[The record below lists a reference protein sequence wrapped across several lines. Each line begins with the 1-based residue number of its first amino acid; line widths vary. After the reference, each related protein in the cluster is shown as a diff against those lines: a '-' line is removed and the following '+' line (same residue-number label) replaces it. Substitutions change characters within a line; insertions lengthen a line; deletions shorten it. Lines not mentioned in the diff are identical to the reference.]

1 MAKLTPMMEQ
11 YFQIKN
17 KYKDCILFYR
27 LGDFYEM
34 FYEDALTASRELEIT
49 LTGKNCGQEEKA
61 PMCGVPFHSC
71 EPYINK
77 LVEKGFRVAICEQVE
92 DPKAAKGIVKRDVIR
107 VVTPGTNVMTQSLD
121 ESKNNFIMSVFCE
134 DDLFGIGVCDLST
147 GEFRTT
153 QVEHQ
158 DALFDE
164 MNKFQ
169 PSEIICND
177 AFCIC
182 GMDFDFIKDKVGAVI
197 SPVASYYFEKDNC
210 EMLIK
215 EQYNL
220 ANLEGIG
227 LTVIRLV

>member
-107 VVTPGTNVMTQSLD
+107 VVTPGTTLDATSLN
-121 ESKNNFIMSVFCE
+121 ESRNNYLMSIVSLE
-134 DDLFGIGVCDLST
+134 DHVGCAIADITT
-147 GEFRTT
+147 GECF
-153 QVEHQ
+153 
-158 DALFDE
+158 L
-164 MNKFQ
+164 K
-169 PSEIICND
+169 
-177 AFCIC
+177 
-182 GMDFDFIKDKVGAVI
+182 
-197 SPVASYYFEKDNC
+197 
-210 EMLIK
+210 
-215 EQYNL
+215 
-220 ANLEGIG
+220 
-227 LTVIRLV
+227 